1 MERGMAFSAGL
12 SLLDVLPA
20 SQVLRMILFSNRLI
34 SFSDVPYLWL
44 SLLRGR
50 GMAFPA
56 GLRVLISTVL
66 VLILVLPASSL
77 KNNHHY
83 CPPSSCGSI
92 SNISYPLRL
101 KGDPPN
107 CGDQRFELSC
117 DENNHTLLSL
127 HDGSK
132 YYVSQ
137 INYNNYTIRIVDS
150 GIQEDNYSFIPRYFL
165 NYGNFS
171 WLDWRI
177 PQYSSIVVA
186 IVNCE
191 KWPMT
196 STSSLIYLDT
206 NCSTINKGYGS
217 SSRSSFSQDSK
228 RYLYLI
234 DGVVNV
240 MDVEESCTI
249 EQMSL
254 TSWPIQISADPNASC
269 TDIRN
274 VFLSG
279 FELSWH
285 QIYCGSCGYYNC
297 HSDNDD
303 NQPRCHRWRNTFVN
317 FFREHAETV
326 AKYTGLFWLNGRLTK
341 LREYYACC
349 TSDGNVIRY
358 PNLAALLIGL
368 LLEWRLSISVL
379 GAPFV
384 IAFFIYKWRRRH
396 LSMYDNVEEF
406 LQGQNNLM
414 PIRYSLS
421 EIKKMT
427 KGFRERLG
435 EGGYGTVF
443 KGTLRSGHLV
453 AVKMLSQSKAN
464 GQDFINEVATIGRI
478 HHVNIVQLI
487 GFCVHGSKRALV
499 YEFMPNGS
507 LNEHIFSSEP
517 NILNYEKTYDI
528 ALGVARGIEYL
539 HQGCDMQILHFDIK
553 PHNILLDE
561 NLKPKVSDFGLAKL
575 YPVEDSI
582 VPLTRAR
589 GTFGYMAPEMLY
601 KNIGGVSYKADVYS
615 FGMLLMEMVSRRKNL
630 NVSTEHLSQIYFP
643 TWVYDQFHDG
653 KNIEIQDATEDE
665 RKLCKKMMIVALWC
679 IQLKPSDRPSMN
691 KVVKMLEGDVECL
704 QVPLKPLHPSP
715 KREIKDARDNSNQAS
730 SSIQLDESS
739 LT

>member
-1 MERGMAFSAGL
+1 M
-12 SLLDVLPA
+12 
-20 SQVLRMILFSNRLI
+20 
-34 SFSDVPYLWL
+34 
-44 SLLRGR
+44 GR

-56 GLRVLISTVL
+56 ELRVLISTVL
-66 VLILVLPASSL
+66 FLILVPPASSL

-83 CPPSSCGSI
+83 CPPSFCGNI
-92 SNISYPLRL
+92 PNISYPFRL

-107 CGDQRFELSC
+107 CGDQRYELSC
-117 DENNHTLLSL
+117 DDNNHTLFSL
-127 HDGSK
+127 HGSK

-137 INYNNYTIRIVDS
+137 INYNNYTIRIVDA

-165 NYGNFS
+165 NNHNFSMLRLSGWDQYLEYGN
-171 WLDWRI
+171 I
-177 PQYSSIVVA
+177 YSSRMETLSEVVA

-191 KWPMT
+191 KPVSWA
-196 STSSLIYLDT
+196 SSLIHWDT
-206 NCSTINKGYGS
+206 TSTKCSNINNGS
-217 SSRSSFSQDSK
+217 VPSSNSSFSQYSK

-234 DGVVNV
+234 VGYGANV

-249 EQMSL
+249 EQISL
-254 TSWPIQISADPNASC
+254 TSWPGQISADPNISC

-274 VFLSG
+274 VFSYG
-279 FELSWH
+279 FELSWYG
-285 QIYCGSCGYYNC
+285 IYCGSCEYKYCYLDDYNQVSC
-297 HSDNDD
+297 YLWDQNISIFLLEKVY
-303 NQPRCHRWRNTFVN
+303 TAVS
-317 FFREHAETV
+317 
-326 AKYTGLFWLNGRLTK
+326 YTGLFWLIAYCVGF
-341 LREYYACC
+341 
-349 TSDGNVIRY
+349 SGDVD
-358 PNLAALLIGL
+358 NLAGLLIGL
-368 LLEWRLSISVL
+368 LFDWHVAIRVL

-396 LSMYDNVEEF
+396 LSMYNDVEEF
-406 LQGQNNLM
+406 LQSQNNLM
-414 PIRYSLS
+414 PIRYSFS

-435 EGGYGTVF
+435 EGGFGTVF
-443 KGTLRSGHLV
+443 KGTLRSGRLV

-464 GQDFINEVATIGRI
+464 GQDFISEVATIGRI
-478 HHVNIVQLI
+478 HHVNIVQLV
-487 GFCVHGSKRALV
+487 GFCVHGSKRALI

-507 LNEHIFSSEP
+507 LNKHIFSSEA
-517 NILNYEKTYDI
+517 NILNYEKTYHI

-630 NVSTEHLSQIYFP
+630 HASTEHLSQIYFP
-643 TWVYDQFHDG
+643 TWIYDQFHDG

-704 QVPLKPLHPSP
+704 QVPLKPLQPSP
-715 KREIKDARDNSNQAS
+715 KREIKGARDNSNQAS
-730 SSIQLDESS
+730 SSIQSDESS
-739 LT
+739 LA